1 MCILTLILLM
11 VSVLA
16 VAWASPGLSRVVPAD
31 FRRRLGTGHRAQA
44 QAQGQVQ
51 GTGHRAQGQGTG
63 SGHKAQGIG
72 VTWISTFGNSRPWC
86 YCGSSTIKWPLWRR
100 KH

>member
-1 MCILTLILLM
+1 MCILNLILLM

-44 QAQGQVQ
+44 QGQFFTSMKAYILGVQ
-51 GTGHRAQGQGTG
+51 YT
-63 SGHKAQGIG
+63 
-72 VTWISTFGNSRPWC
+72 
-86 YCGSSTIKWPLWRR
+86 GSSTVGLVPYSMTSTSFLEVVLDISTSVVWVVDPK
-100 KH
+100 